1 MLHIPTREH
10 RLSRQELALVLIT
23 AVWGSTFLIVHIAVQ
38 YSGPWFFVGVRFITA
53 GLISAV
59 IFARILP
66 GITRKEVV
74 AGAAIGVMIFLGY
87 GLQTVG
93 LQTITSS
100 TSAFITALYVPL
112 VPLLQWI
119 VFKKPPRLL
128 TWVGVVLAF
137 AGLML
142 LADPGSASFSFGS
155 GEIVTVVSTLPIAAE
170 IILISWFAGKVNL
183 GRVTVVQLLV
193 AGFLGF
199 LTMPAV
205 GEQLPTFS
213 WMWVVSAVAL
223 GAASCLIQL
232 TMNWAQKSVS
242 PTRATIIYAAE
253 PVWAA
258 IIGRIAGERLP
269 PIAIV
274 GAAFIVAGALIS
286 ELNPNKRTETNTRD
300 DPSQEAGDTV
310 TSTPQLEQMD

>member
-1 MLHIPTREH
+1 
-10 RLSRQELALVLIT
+10 
-23 AVWGSTFLIVHIAVQ
+23 VQ
-38 YSGPWFFVGVRFITA
+38 YSGPWFFVGMRFITA

-119 VFKKPPRLL
+119 VFRKPPRLL

-213 WMWVVSAVAL
+213 WVWVVSAVAL

-269 PIAIV
+269 PIAIL

-286 ELNPNKRTETNTRD
+286 ELNPNKRTDTNTRD

-310 TSTPQLEQMD
+310 TSTPQTQLQ